1 MRATAN
7 VRLSVAD
14 PLCSSEPISGGRKD
28 AKECWHRPPI
38 CIERPRTTRGIAC
51 RGATAEA

>member
-7 VRLSVAD
+7 VRFSVAD